1 MRRCL
6 FVDDSA
12 LIRKVAKRIL
22 NDAGMLVSEAES
34 AAEALSMC
42 AADMPDLIIVDSVLP
57 DMESPDFIRHVRA
70 MEAPAPAQ
78 ILICLVEMDVPTIMR
93 AKRAGAQGFMLKPFE
108 RAQLLHSIGSLTAAS
123 VAA

>member
-22 NDAGMLVSEAES
+22 NDAEMLVSEAES
-34 AAEALSMC
+34 ASDALSMC
-42 AADMPDLIIVDSVLP
+42 AAEMPDVIIVDSILP
-57 DMESPDFIRHVRA
+57 DMETPDFIRHVRA
-70 MEAPAPAQ
+70 MPAPVKPQ
-78 ILICLVEMDVPTIMR
+78 VLICLVEMDVPSIMR
-93 AKRAGAQGFMLKPFE
+93 AKRAGAQGFMLKPFD

>member
-22 NDAGMLVSEAES
+22 NDAEMLVIEAES
-34 AAEALSMC
+34 ASEALSMC
-42 AADMPDLIIVDSVLP
+42 AAEMPDVVIVDSVLP
-57 DMESPDFIRHVRA
+57 DMETADFIRHVRA
-70 MEAPAPAQ
+70 MPAPVKPQ
-78 ILICLVEMDVPTIMR
+78 ILICLVEMDIPSIMR
-93 AKRAGAQGFMLKPFE
+93 AKRAGAQGFMLKPFD
-108 RAQLLHSIGSLTAAS
+108 RAQLLHSVGSLTAAS

>member
-22 NDAGMLVSEAES
+22 NDADVLVSEAES

-42 AADMPDLIIVDSVLP
+42 AADMPDLIIVDSILP
-57 DMESPDFIRHVRA
+57 DMDSPDFIRHVRA
-70 MEAPAPAQ
+70 MPAAAATQ

-93 AKRAGAQGFMLKPFE
+93 AKRAGAQGYMLKPFE
-108 RAQLLHSIGSLTAAS
+108 RAQLLHSVGSLTAAS